1 MIVSKKQ
8 KKQLDKFEGLLLLW
22 NKTHNLISKSQ
33 ATNIKEHIEDSLS
46 ITHLLGRN
54 IMDLGSGGGFPG
66 IPIAITCPKKK
77 IFLVERKQSKA
88 AFLLNTTIQLGLE
101 NIQVISKDSKKL
113 SPDNFPSPIEIV
125 TRAFGSPLK
134 TIEATKR
141 LLKAPKNH
149 LKLMKTH
156 PPEGLEDIPE
166 NYRVEKIEE
175 IDLKGKDKRHIL
187 VTITNR
193 RT

>member
-8 KKQLDKFEGLLLLW
+8 KNQLDKFEDLLLFW

-46 ITHLLGRN
+46 IAHLLGRN

-134 TIEATKR
+134 TIEATKG

-166 NYRVEKIEE
+166 NYHVEKIEE

>member
-8 KKQLDKFEGLLLLW
+8 KNQLDKFEDLLLFW

-134 TIEATKR
+134 TIEATKG
-141 LLKAPKNH
+141 LLKASKNH

-166 NYRVEKIEE
+166 NYLVEKIEE

-187 VTITNR
+187 VTITSR